1 MKKKHKL
8 VVSFSVM
15 IISLLAMANFP
26 YVLAQEQTNTA
37 KTDQEVAAVS
47 EETLNKEQES
57 TVVQGAD
64 GLLYVVAD
72 KSDKEQLLSSDTPQI
87 AEKTE
92 GDFTAVEVGVDEKRQ
107 EKADQ
112 ADQEIKDFDEI
123 DLNDVESLQSAVN
136 SDDLR
141 FIEEDQVAEELA
153 KTKNTEESEQV
164 LMQTRF
170 FYAEEILNQ
179 TNNLND
185 VPSMLKES
193 KVALLASVSKTVS
206 ETTINPPAGY
216 PWLMYIVRSNGYSYT
231 EDRGIRRTIDGKDA
245 FCLQAGVTAAKTY
258 TDAGSSYLST
268 SQKETITSI
277 ISAYRELGGWANK
290 QGNSMYSAATI
301 RKYEK
306 QLVELE
312 ELKRRSERADK
323 HMNEQAQK
331 MIESGRLTQW
341 KKNPMIYFVKGY
353 RKLAVELTESG
364 TFESSQRYAAKTEA
378 EQSVISDILNE
389 LTGDT
394 TEVLNATKDQEA
406 ALNHFYRVE
415 FNEGSESIRNFEGE
429 IVSQPLIEEIK
440 RLDRPMESGYYK
452 FYFQE
457 IKDGEIVDA
466 FRLDVGDGVNSNQDY
481 YKKLES
487 LAAKDKTNAVTNE
500 RPKEAVISGKNDAVK
515 KRKSA
520 EELKKETDQLVKDAM
535 ENIKNHFDDPED
547 VLELGA
553 FMSKFYNYSLKN
565 TALIQSQLP
574 HAHAVAGAKK
584 FKEAGFFI
592 RKGEKAIRV
601 LAPTTYKCFI
611 NEQGRSQS
619 LSKATKQQ
627 KEKILKGEL
636 KTEERRAFKNV
647 PVFDISQTTATAD
660 DLPKIFPNR
669 PYNFDLTKATNT
681 KLLYQSLET
690 YALSEGLTI
699 IDDLTTVTPVLGTAK
714 GAYGQGIDGS
724 EMLFMNP
731 RFTQAEQVPTMIHE
745 LAHAKLHSK
754 TSNSNYSSSV
764 KEFQAELAAY
774 IVAHHYGIDT
784 KEESIPYIAAWT
796 KNGQTVEDKLAQM
809 EEVKVFS
816 RQMIEQIDTQLM
828 IHQELEQKEQE
839 QAPTVE
845 KQKLTESQN
854 TYKTFS
860 EQIAFAKTVS
870 ILDIALKNGIDLIQD
885 SKKQYRLADNH
896 SLVITA
902 DKNLF
907 IENNG
912 NFGGGP
918 IDFVQKVVG
927 IEDFKSAVHHITDSE
942 YEISDVAPSEQ
953 REFIYNKDNERDF
966 VRAKKYLIDDRCI
979 DEEIVSVLHNK
990 GLLQQDKRNN
1000 VLLLWNDH
1008 GKIAGC
1014 SEKGTIPDSTWKKIQ
1029 TGSDSKI
1036 GFNVRNG
1043 EPKKLKFFEAG
1054 VDLMSYMSLNK
1065 SNLKDT
1071 WFVSMEGLKPET
1083 VYHYLEEAQQ
1093 VSPSGIEEIA
1103 LCVDNDEAGK
1113 AFFDKFQQFT
1123 FNQKEKAPLEF
1134 QAEFP
1139 QAPVGQET
1147 QKWDWNNELVYQV
1160 NEGENQRKKSLESE
1174 PALSL

>member
-1 MKKKHKL
+1 MEQQDNDRQETDNSRLAIAKRKL
-8 VVSFSVM
+8 ERLKREYSAQISRVFDHQAQTNGQPMNDKANGRSFFNRQEQLEGRART
-15 IISLLAMANFP
+15 LLREIE
-26 YVLAQEQTNTA
+26 AQE
-37 KTDQEVAAVS
+37 ERIS
-47 EETLNKEQES
+47 TLEYQK
-57 TVVQGAD
+57 
-64 GLLYVVAD
+64 
-72 KSDKEQLLSSDTPQI
+72 
-87 AEKTE
+87 
-92 GDFTAVEVGVDEKRQ
+92 KR
-107 EKADQ
+107 K
-112 ADQEIKDFDEI
+112 
-123 DLNDVESLQSAVN
+123 
-136 SDDLR
+136 
-141 FIEEDQVAEELA
+141 
-153 KTKNTEESEQV
+153 
-164 LMQTRF
+164 
-170 FYAEEILNQ
+170 
-179 TNNLND
+179 
-185 VPSMLKES
+185 
-193 KVALLASVSKTVS
+193 
-206 ETTINPPAGY
+206 
-216 PWLMYIVRSNGYSYT
+216 
-231 EDRGIRRTIDGKDA
+231 
-245 FCLQAGVTAAKTY
+245 
-258 TDAGSSYLST
+258 
-268 SQKETITSI
+268 
-277 ISAYRELGGWANK
+277 ELGLNNQGGLIMSVDNIPMIKAEIEQAK

-394 TEVLNATKDQEA
+394 TEVPNATKDQEA
-406 ALNHFYRVE
+406 ALKHFYRVE

-452 FYFQE
+452 FYIQE

-487 LAAKDKTNAVTNE
+487 LAAQDKTNAVTNE

-520 EELKKETDQLVKDAM
+520 DELKKETDQLVKDAM

-565 TALIQSQLP
+565 TALIQNQLP

-636 KTEERRAFKNV
+636 KTEERRSFKNV

-839 QAPTVE
+839 KAPTVE
-845 KQKLTESQN
+845 KQKLTESQK

-953 REFIYNKDNERDF
+953 REFTYNKENERDF

-1065 SNLKDT
+1065 SDLKDT

>member
-1 MKKKHKL
+1 MEQQDNDRQETDNSRLAIAKRKL
-8 VVSFSVM
+8 ERLKREYSAQISRVFDHQAQTNGQPMNDKANGRSFFNRQEQLEGRART
-15 IISLLAMANFP
+15 LLREIE
-26 YVLAQEQTNTA
+26 AQE
-37 KTDQEVAAVS
+37 ERIS
-47 EETLNKEQES
+47 TLEYQK
-57 TVVQGAD
+57 
-64 GLLYVVAD
+64 
-72 KSDKEQLLSSDTPQI
+72 
-87 AEKTE
+87 
-92 GDFTAVEVGVDEKRQ
+92 KR
-107 EKADQ
+107 K
-112 ADQEIKDFDEI
+112 
-123 DLNDVESLQSAVN
+123 
-136 SDDLR
+136 
-141 FIEEDQVAEELA
+141 
-153 KTKNTEESEQV
+153 
-164 LMQTRF
+164 
-170 FYAEEILNQ
+170 
-179 TNNLND
+179 
-185 VPSMLKES
+185 
-193 KVALLASVSKTVS
+193 
-206 ETTINPPAGY
+206 
-216 PWLMYIVRSNGYSYT
+216 
-231 EDRGIRRTIDGKDA
+231 
-245 FCLQAGVTAAKTY
+245 
-258 TDAGSSYLST
+258 
-268 SQKETITSI
+268 
-277 ISAYRELGGWANK
+277 ELGLNNQGGLIMSVDNIPMIKAEIEQAK
-290 QGNSMYSAATI
+290 QGNSMYSAPTI

-394 TEVLNATKDQEA
+394 TEVPNATKDQEA

-487 LAAKDKTNAVTNE
+487 LAAQDKTNAVTNE

-520 EELKKETDQLVKDAM
+520 DELKKETDQLVKDAM

-565 TALIQSQLP
+565 TALIQNQLP

-754 TSNSNYSSSV
+754 TSNSTYSSSV

-839 QAPTVE
+839 KAPTVE
-845 KQKLTESQN
+845 KQKLTESQK

-953 REFIYNKDNERDF
+953 REFTYNKENERDF

-1065 SNLKDT
+1065 SDLKDT

-1174 PALSL
+1174 PALIL

>member
-1 MKKKHKL
+1 MEQQDNDRQETDNSRLVRAKRKL
-8 VVSFSVM
+8 ERLKRDYSAQISRVFDHQAQTNGQPMNDKANGRSFFNRQEQLEGRART
-15 IISLLAMANFP
+15 LLREIE
-26 YVLAQEQTNTA
+26 AQE
-37 KTDQEVAAVS
+37 ER
-47 EETLNKEQES
+47 
-57 TVVQGAD
+57 
-64 GLLYVVAD
+64 
-72 KSDKEQLLSSDTPQI
+72 I
-87 AEKTE
+87 
-92 GDFTAVEVGVDEKRQ
+92 
-107 EKADQ
+107 
-112 ADQEIKDFDEI
+112 
-123 DLNDVESLQSAVN
+123 
-136 SDDLR
+136 
-141 FIEEDQVAEELA
+141 
-153 KTKNTEESEQV
+153 
-164 LMQTRF
+164 
-170 FYAEEILNQ
+170 
-179 TNNLND
+179 
-185 VPSMLKES
+185 SMLEH
-193 KVALLASVSKTVS
+193 
-206 ETTINPPAGY
+206 
-216 PWLMYIVRSNGYSYT
+216 
-231 EDRGIRRTIDGKDA
+231 
-245 FCLQAGVTAAKTY
+245 
-258 TDAGSSYLST
+258 
-268 SQKETITSI
+268 QKK
-277 ISAYRELGGWANK
+277 RKELGLNNQGGLIMSVDNIPMIKAEIEQAK

-312 ELKRRSERADK
+312 ELKGRSERADK

-364 TFESSQRYAAKTEA
+364 TFEPSQRYAAKTEA
-378 EQSVISDILNE
+378 EQSVISDILSE
-389 LTGDT
+389 LKFDT
-394 TEVLNATKDQEA
+394 EEIPNATKEQEA

-415 FNEGSESIRNFEGE
+415 FNEGSENIRNFEGE

-487 LAAKDKTNAVTNE
+487 LAVQDKANAVTNE
-500 RPKEAVISGKNDAVK
+500 RPKEAVNSGKNDAVK

-520 EELKKETDQLVKDAM
+520 DELKKETDQLVKDAM

-565 TALIQSQLP
+565 TALIQEQLP

-660 DLPKIFPNR
+660 ELPKIFPNR
-669 PYNFDLTKATNT
+669 PYNFDVTKATNT
-681 KLLYQSLET
+681 KMLYQSLEN
-690 YALSEGLTI
+690 YAVSEGLTI
-699 IDDLTTVTPVLGTAK
+699 IDDLDTVTPVLGTAK

-724 EMLFMNP
+724 KMLFMNP

-754 TSNSNYSSSV
+754 ESKTNYSSSI
-764 KEFQAELAAY
+764 KEFQAELSAY

-796 KNGQTVEDKLAQM
+796 NNGHAVEDKLAQM

-816 RQMIEQIDTQLM
+816 RQMIEQIDTQLV
-828 IHQELEQKEQE
+828 IQQELEQKEQE

-845 KQKLTESQN
+845 KQKLTESQK

-870 ILDIALKNGIDLIQD
+870 ILDIAHKNGIDLKKD
-885 SKKQYRLADNH
+885 SAKQYRIADNH
-896 SLVITA
+896 SVVITA
-902 DKNLF
+902 PKNLF

-912 NFGGGP
+912 HFGGGP
-918 IDFVQKVVG
+918 IDFVQKIVG
-927 IEDFKSAVHHITDSE
+927 IKDFKEAVRHITDND
-942 YEISDVAPSEQ
+942 YDAT
-953 REFIYNKDNERDF
+953 EFVPEEKIDYKYDKENERPF
-966 VRAKKYLIDDRCI
+966 VRAKKYLIEERCI
-979 DEEIVSVLHNK
+979 DEELVNVLHNK
-990 GLLQQDKRNN
+990 GFLRQDKRNN
-1000 VLLLWNDH
+1000 LVLIWNNQ
-1008 GKIAGC
+1008 GEICGN
-1014 SEKGTIPDSTWKKIQ
+1014 SEKGTIKDSTWRKIEP
-1029 TGSDSKI
+1029 GSDNFV

-1043 EPKKLKFFEAG
+1043 EPKRLKFFESS
-1054 VDLMSYMSLNK
+1054 VDLMSYMTLNK
-1065 SNLKDT
+1065 SDLQDT

-1083 VYHYLEEAQQ
+1083 VYYYLEESQRVA
-1093 VSPSGIEEIA
+1093 PSGVEEISF
-1103 LCVDNDEAGK
+1103 CVDNDNSGK
-1113 AFFDKFQQFT
+1113 EFLERFKKFT
-1123 FNQKEKAPLEF
+1123 YNQKEKQPIEF

>member
-1 MKKKHKL
+1 MEQQDNDRQEIDNSRLARAKRKL
-8 VVSFSVM
+8 ERLKREYSAQISRVFDHQAQTNGQPMNDKANGRSFFNRQEQLEGRART
-15 IISLLAMANFP
+15 LLREIE
-26 YVLAQEQTNTA
+26 AQE
-37 KTDQEVAAVS
+37 ERIS
-47 EETLNKEQES
+47 TLE
-57 TVVQGAD
+57 
-64 GLLYVVAD
+64 Y
-72 KSDKEQLLSSDTPQI
+72 
-87 AEKTE
+87 
-92 GDFTAVEVGVDEKRQ
+92 
-107 EKADQ
+107 
-112 ADQEIKDFDEI
+112 
-123 DLNDVESLQSAVN
+123 
-136 SDDLR
+136 
-141 FIEEDQVAEELA
+141 
-153 KTKNTEESEQV
+153 
-164 LMQTRF
+164 
-170 FYAEEILNQ
+170 
-179 TNNLND
+179 
-185 VPSMLKES
+185 
-193 KVALLASVSKTVS
+193 
-206 ETTINPPAGY
+206 
-216 PWLMYIVRSNGYSYT
+216 
-231 EDRGIRRTIDGKDA
+231 
-245 FCLQAGVTAAKTY
+245 
-258 TDAGSSYLST
+258 
-268 SQKETITSI
+268 QKE
-277 ISAYRELGGWANK
+277 RKELGLNNQGGLIMSVDNILMIKAEIEQAK

-378 EQSVISDILNE
+378 EQSVITDILNE

-394 TEVLNATKDQEA
+394 KKVLNATKDQEA

-487 LAAKDKTNAVTNE
+487 LAAKDKKDVLTNDRSKAAYYLRIENHAEGAFFRIYTDEENIFKSTVASYEFDLHAKLTEENIWFSQDH
-500 RPKEAVISGKNDAVK
+500 KEAEEKLNDDFLVNNRLNPKYLSSFISTWNDYKKQNNIYMGVPIDHGLIEFDPSDYYKGTSVPLTQGKLTVVDLDTQKKVEPSEEEQSVK

-565 TALIQSQLP
+565 TALIQNQLP

-828 IHQELEQKEQE
+828 IHQELEQQEQE
-839 QAPTVE
+839 KAPTVE
-845 KQKLTESQN
+845 KQKLTESQK

-870 ILDIALKNGIDLIQD
+870 ILDIAHKNGIDLKKD
-885 SKKQYRLADNH
+885 SAKQYRIADNH
-896 SLVITA
+896 SVVITVP
-902 DKNLF
+902 KNLF

-912 NFGGGP
+912 HFGGGP
-918 IDFVQKVVG
+918 IDFVQKIVG
-927 IEDFKSAVHHITDSE
+927 INDFKEAVRHITDND
-942 YEISDVAPSEQ
+942 YDAT
-953 REFIYNKDNERDF
+953 EFEPEEKIDYKYDKENERPF
-966 VRAKKYLIDDRCI
+966 VRAKKYLIDERCI
-979 DEEIVSVLHNK
+979 DEELVNVLHNK
-990 GLLQQDKRNN
+990 GFLRQDKRNN
-1000 VLLLWNDH
+1000 LVLIWNNQ
-1008 GKIAGC
+1008 GEICGN
-1014 SEKGTIPDSTWKKIQ
+1014 SEKGTIKDSTWRKIEP
-1029 TGSDSKI
+1029 GSDNFV

-1043 EPKKLKFFEAG
+1043 EPKRLKFFESG
-1054 VDLMSYMSLNK
+1054 VDLMSYMTLNK
-1065 SNLKDT
+1065 SDLQDT

-1083 VYHYLEEAQQ
+1083 VYYYLEESQR
-1093 VSPSGIEEIA
+1093 VTPSGVEEISF
-1103 LCVDNDEAGK
+1103 CVDNDNSGK
-1113 AFFDKFQQFT
+1113 EFLERFKKFT
-1123 FNQKEKAPLEF
+1123 YNQKEKQPIEF

>member
-1 MKKKHKL
+1 M
-8 VVSFSVM
+8 
-15 IISLLAMANFP
+15 
-26 YVLAQEQTNTA
+26 
-37 KTDQEVAAVS
+37 
-47 EETLNKEQES
+47 
-57 TVVQGAD
+57 
-64 GLLYVVAD
+64 
-72 KSDKEQLLSSDTPQI
+72 
-87 AEKTE
+87 
-92 GDFTAVEVGVDEKRQ
+92 
-107 EKADQ
+107 
-112 ADQEIKDFDEI
+112 
-123 DLNDVESLQSAVN
+123 
-136 SDDLR
+136 
-141 FIEEDQVAEELA
+141 
-153 KTKNTEESEQV
+153 
-164 LMQTRF
+164 
-170 FYAEEILNQ
+170 
-179 TNNLND
+179 
-185 VPSMLKES
+185 
-193 KVALLASVSKTVS
+193 
-206 ETTINPPAGY
+206 
-216 PWLMYIVRSNGYSYT
+216 
-231 EDRGIRRTIDGKDA
+231 
-245 FCLQAGVTAAKTY
+245 
-258 TDAGSSYLST
+258 
-268 SQKETITSI
+268 
-277 ISAYRELGGWANK
+277 
-290 QGNSMYSAATI
+290 
-301 RKYEK
+301 
-306 QLVELE
+306 
-312 ELKRRSERADK
+312 
-323 HMNEQAQK
+323 
-331 MIESGRLTQW
+331 
-341 KKNPMIYFVKGY
+341 
-353 RKLAVELTESG
+353 
-364 TFESSQRYAAKTEA
+364 
-378 EQSVISDILNE
+378 
-389 LTGDT
+389 
-394 TEVLNATKDQEA
+394 
-406 ALNHFYRVE
+406 
-415 FNEGSESIRNFEGE
+415 
-429 IVSQPLIEEIK
+429 
-440 RLDRPMESGYYK
+440 
-452 FYFQE
+452 
-457 IKDGEIVDA
+457 
-466 FRLDVGDGVNSNQDY
+466 
-481 YKKLES
+481 
-487 LAAKDKTNAVTNE
+487 
-500 RPKEAVISGKNDAVK
+500 
-515 KRKSA
+515 
-520 EELKKETDQLVKDAM
+520 
-535 ENIKNHFDDPED
+535 
-547 VLELGA
+547 
-553 FMSKFYNYSLKN
+553 
-565 TALIQSQLP
+565 
-574 HAHAVAGAKK
+574 
-584 FKEAGFFI
+584 
-592 RKGEKAIRV
+592 
-601 LAPTTYKCFI
+601 
-611 NEQGRSQS
+611 
-619 LSKATKQQ
+619 
-627 KEKILKGEL
+627 
-636 KTEERRAFKNV
+636 

-669 PYNFDLTKATNT
+669 PYNFDLTTATNT

-754 TSNSNYSSSV
+754 ASNSTYSSSV

-828 IHQELEQKEQE
+828 IHQELEQQEQE
-839 QAPTVE
+839 KAPTVE
-845 KQKLTESQN
+845 KQKLTESQK
-854 TYKTFS
+854 TYRTFS

-912 NFGGGP
+912 NFGGGS

-953 REFIYNKDNERDF
+953 REFIYDKDNERDF

-1065 SNLKDT
+1065 SDLKDT

>member
-1 MKKKHKL
+1 MEQQDNDRQETDNSRLAIAKRKL
-8 VVSFSVM
+8 ERLKREYSAQISRVFDHQAQTNGQPMNDKANGRSFFNRQEQLEGRART
-15 IISLLAMANFP
+15 LLREIE
-26 YVLAQEQTNTA
+26 AQE
-37 KTDQEVAAVS
+37 ERIS
-47 EETLNKEQES
+47 TLEYQK
-57 TVVQGAD
+57 
-64 GLLYVVAD
+64 
-72 KSDKEQLLSSDTPQI
+72 
-87 AEKTE
+87 
-92 GDFTAVEVGVDEKRQ
+92 KR
-107 EKADQ
+107 K
-112 ADQEIKDFDEI
+112 
-123 DLNDVESLQSAVN
+123 
-136 SDDLR
+136 
-141 FIEEDQVAEELA
+141 
-153 KTKNTEESEQV
+153 
-164 LMQTRF
+164 
-170 FYAEEILNQ
+170 
-179 TNNLND
+179 
-185 VPSMLKES
+185 
-193 KVALLASVSKTVS
+193 
-206 ETTINPPAGY
+206 
-216 PWLMYIVRSNGYSYT
+216 
-231 EDRGIRRTIDGKDA
+231 
-245 FCLQAGVTAAKTY
+245 
-258 TDAGSSYLST
+258 
-268 SQKETITSI
+268 
-277 ISAYRELGGWANK
+277 ELGLNNQGGLIMSVDNIPMIKAEIEQAK

-364 TFESSQRYAAKTEA
+364 TFKSSQRYAAKTEA

-394 TEVLNATKDQEA
+394 TEVPNATKDQEA

-487 LAAKDKTNAVTNE
+487 LAAQDKTNAVTNE

-520 EELKKETDQLVKDAM
+520 DELKKETDQLVKDAM

-565 TALIQSQLP
+565 TALIQNQLP

-714 GAYGQGIDGS
+714 GAYGQSIDGS

-754 TSNSNYSSSV
+754 TSNSTYSSSV

-839 QAPTVE
+839 KAPTVE
-845 KQKLTESQN
+845 KQKLTESQK

-953 REFIYNKDNERDF
+953 REFTYNKENERDF

-1065 SNLKDT
+1065 SDLKDT

-1123 FNQKEKAPLEF
+1123 FNQKEKEPLEF

-1139 QAPVGQET
+1139 KAPVRQET

>member
-1 MKKKHKL
+1 MEQQDNDRQEIDNSRLARAKRKL
-8 VVSFSVM
+8 ERLKREYSAQISRVFDHQAQTNGQPMNDKANGRSFFNRQEQLEGRART
-15 IISLLAMANFP
+15 LLREIE
-26 YVLAQEQTNTA
+26 AQE
-37 KTDQEVAAVS
+37 ER
-47 EETLNKEQES
+47 
-57 TVVQGAD
+57 
-64 GLLYVVAD
+64 
-72 KSDKEQLLSSDTPQI
+72 I
-87 AEKTE
+87 
-92 GDFTAVEVGVDEKRQ
+92 
-107 EKADQ
+107 
-112 ADQEIKDFDEI
+112 
-123 DLNDVESLQSAVN
+123 
-136 SDDLR
+136 
-141 FIEEDQVAEELA
+141 
-153 KTKNTEESEQV
+153 
-164 LMQTRF
+164 
-170 FYAEEILNQ
+170 
-179 TNNLND
+179 
-185 VPSMLKES
+185 SMLEH
-193 KVALLASVSKTVS
+193 
-206 ETTINPPAGY
+206 
-216 PWLMYIVRSNGYSYT
+216 
-231 EDRGIRRTIDGKDA
+231 
-245 FCLQAGVTAAKTY
+245 
-258 TDAGSSYLST
+258 
-268 SQKETITSI
+268 QKE
-277 ISAYRELGGWANK
+277 RKELGLNNQGGLIMSVDNIPVIKAEIEQAK

-378 EQSVISDILNE
+378 EQSVVSDILNE

-394 TEVLNATKDQEA
+394 TEVPNATKDQEA

-487 LAAKDKTNAVTNE
+487 LAAKEKTNAVTNE

-565 TALIQSQLP
+565 TALIQNQLP

-669 PYNFDLTKATNT
+669 PYNFDLTTATNT

-966 VRAKKYLIDDRCI
+966 VRAKKHLIDDRCI
-979 DEEIVSVLHNK
+979 DEEIVSALHNK

-1160 NEGENQRKKSLESE
+1160 NEGENQRKKSLESG

>member
-1 MKKKHKL
+1 MEQQDNDRQETDNSRLAIAKRKL
-8 VVSFSVM
+8 ERLKREYSAQISRVFDHQAQTNGQPMNDKTNGRSFFNRQEQLEGRART
-15 IISLLAMANFP
+15 LLREIE
-26 YVLAQEQTNTA
+26 AQE
-37 KTDQEVAAVS
+37 ERIS
-47 EETLNKEQES
+47 TLEYQK
-57 TVVQGAD
+57 
-64 GLLYVVAD
+64 
-72 KSDKEQLLSSDTPQI
+72 
-87 AEKTE
+87 
-92 GDFTAVEVGVDEKRQ
+92 KR
-107 EKADQ
+107 K
-112 ADQEIKDFDEI
+112 
-123 DLNDVESLQSAVN
+123 
-136 SDDLR
+136 
-141 FIEEDQVAEELA
+141 
-153 KTKNTEESEQV
+153 
-164 LMQTRF
+164 
-170 FYAEEILNQ
+170 
-179 TNNLND
+179 
-185 VPSMLKES
+185 
-193 KVALLASVSKTVS
+193 
-206 ETTINPPAGY
+206 
-216 PWLMYIVRSNGYSYT
+216 
-231 EDRGIRRTIDGKDA
+231 
-245 FCLQAGVTAAKTY
+245 
-258 TDAGSSYLST
+258 
-268 SQKETITSI
+268 
-277 ISAYRELGGWANK
+277 ELGLNNQGGLIMSVDNIPMIKAEIEQAK

-378 EQSVISDILNE
+378 EQSVISDILNV

-394 TEVLNATKDQEA
+394 TEVPNATKDQEA

-487 LAAKDKTNAVTNE
+487 LAAQDKTNAVTNE

-520 EELKKETDQLVKDAM
+520 DELKKETDQLVKDAM

-839 QAPTVE
+839 KAPTVE
-845 KQKLTESQN
+845 KQKLTESQK

-953 REFIYNKDNERDF
+953 REFTYNKENERDF

-1065 SNLKDT
+1065 SDLKDT

-1139 QAPVGQET
+1139 QTPIGQET

>member
-1 MKKKHKL
+1 MEQQDNGRQEIDNSRLARAKRKL
-8 VVSFSVM
+8 ERLKREYSAQISRVFDHQAQTNGQLMNDKANGRSFFNRQEQLEGRART
-15 IISLLAMANFP
+15 LLREIE
-26 YVLAQEQTNTA
+26 AQE
-37 KTDQEVAAVS
+37 ER
-47 EETLNKEQES
+47 
-57 TVVQGAD
+57 
-64 GLLYVVAD
+64 
-72 KSDKEQLLSSDTPQI
+72 I
-87 AEKTE
+87 
-92 GDFTAVEVGVDEKRQ
+92 
-107 EKADQ
+107 
-112 ADQEIKDFDEI
+112 
-123 DLNDVESLQSAVN
+123 
-136 SDDLR
+136 
-141 FIEEDQVAEELA
+141 
-153 KTKNTEESEQV
+153 
-164 LMQTRF
+164 
-170 FYAEEILNQ
+170 
-179 TNNLND
+179 
-185 VPSMLKES
+185 SMLEH
-193 KVALLASVSKTVS
+193 
-206 ETTINPPAGY
+206 
-216 PWLMYIVRSNGYSYT
+216 
-231 EDRGIRRTIDGKDA
+231 
-245 FCLQAGVTAAKTY
+245 
-258 TDAGSSYLST
+258 
-268 SQKETITSI
+268 QKE
-277 ISAYRELGGWANK
+277 RKELGLNNQGGLIMSVDNIPVIKAEIEQAK

-378 EQSVISDILNE
+378 EQSVVSDILNE

-394 TEVLNATKDQEA
+394 TEVPNATKGQEA

-487 LAAKDKTNAVTNE
+487 LAAKEKTNAVTNE

-565 TALIQSQLP
+565 TALIQNQLP

-669 PYNFDLTKATNT
+669 PYNFDLTTATNT

-860 EQIAFAKTVS
+860 EHIAFAKTVS

>member
-1 MKKKHKL
+1 MEQQDNDLQETDNSRLARAKRKL
-8 VVSFSVM
+8 ERLKRDYNVQISKVFDHQAQTNGQPMNDKANGRSFFNRQEQLEGRAR
-15 IISLLAMANFP
+15 SLLHEIE
-26 YVLAQEQTNTA
+26 AQE
-37 KTDQEVAAVS
+37 ER
-47 EETLNKEQES
+47 
-57 TVVQGAD
+57 
-64 GLLYVVAD
+64 
-72 KSDKEQLLSSDTPQI
+72 I
-87 AEKTE
+87 
-92 GDFTAVEVGVDEKRQ
+92 
-107 EKADQ
+107 
-112 ADQEIKDFDEI
+112 
-123 DLNDVESLQSAVN
+123 
-136 SDDLR
+136 
-141 FIEEDQVAEELA
+141 
-153 KTKNTEESEQV
+153 
-164 LMQTRF
+164 
-170 FYAEEILNQ
+170 
-179 TNNLND
+179 
-185 VPSMLKES
+185 SMLE
-193 KVALLASVSKTVS
+193 
-206 ETTINPPAGY
+206 Y
-216 PWLMYIVRSNGYSYT
+216 
-231 EDRGIRRTIDGKDA
+231 
-245 FCLQAGVTAAKTY
+245 
-258 TDAGSSYLST
+258 
-268 SQKETITSI
+268 QKE
-277 ISAYRELGGWANK
+277 RKELGLNK
-290 QGNSMYSAATI
+290 QGGLIMSVDNIPMIKAEIEQAKQGNTMYSVATI
-301 RKYEK
+301 QKYEK

-331 MIESGRLTQW
+331 VIESGRLTQW
-341 KKNPMIYFVKGY
+341 KKNPMIYFLKGY
-353 RKLAVELTESG
+353 RKLAIAYSETG
-364 TFESSQRYAAKTEA
+364 TFEPSQRYSAKTEA
-378 EQSVISDILNE
+378 EQTAISDILNE
-389 LTGDT
+389 LTGNT
-394 TEVLNATKDQEA
+394 AEVPNVTKDQEA

-457 IKDGEIVDA
+457 IKNGEIVDA

-481 YKKLES
+481 YKKLGE
-487 LAAKDKTNAVTNE
+487 LATQAKTNAAIND
-500 RPKEAVISGKNDAVK
+500 RPKEAVISEKKEVVK

-520 EELKKETDQLVKDAM
+520 DELKKETDQLVKDAM
-535 ENIKNHFDDPED
+535 EKIQKHFDKTED
-547 VLELGA
+547 VLELA
-553 FMSKFYNYSLKN
+553 SFMSRFYNYSLKN

-574 HAHAVAGAKK
+574 NAQAVAGAKK

-601 LAPTTYKCFI
+601 LAPTTYKCFV

-636 KTEERRAFKNV
+636 KTEDRRSFRSV

-681 KLLYQSLET
+681 KLLYQSLEN
-690 YALSEGLTI
+690 YAVSEGLTI
-699 IDDLTTVTPVLGTAK
+699 IDDLDTVTPVLGTAK

-724 EMLFMNP
+724 KMLFMNP

-754 TSNSNYSSSV
+754 ESKSNYSSSI
-764 KEFQAELAAY
+764 KEFQAELSAY

-796 KNGQTVEDKLAQM
+796 NNGHAVEDKLAQM

-816 RQMIEQIDTQLM
+816 RQMIEQIDTQLS
-828 IHQELEQKEQE
+828 IQQELEQQEQE
-839 QAPTVE
+839 KAPTVE
-845 KQKLTESQN
+845 KQKLTESQK

-942 YEISDVAPSEQ
+942 YEISDVVPSEQ
-953 REFIYNKDNERDF
+953 REFSYNKENERDF

-1065 SNLKDT
+1065 SDLKDT

-1093 VSPSGIEEIA
+1093 VSPSGIEEIS

-1113 AFFDKFQQFT
+1113 AFFDKFQKYT
-1123 FNQKEKAPLEF
+1123 FNQKEKAPIEF

-1160 NEGENQRKKSLESE
+1160 NEGENPRKKSLESE
-1174 PALSL
+1174 TALSL

>member
-1 MKKKHKL
+1 MEQQDNDRQKIDNSRLARAKRKL
-8 VVSFSVM
+8 ERLKREYSAQISRVYDHQAQTNGQPMNDKANGRSFFNRQEQLEGRART
-15 IISLLAMANFP
+15 LLHEIE
-26 YVLAQEQTNTA
+26 AQEERISTLEYQ
-37 KTDQEVAAVS
+37 KKRKELG
-47 EETLNKEQES
+47 LNKQGGLIMSVDNIPMIKAEIEQ
-57 TVVQGAD
+57 A
-64 GLLYVVAD
+64 
-72 KSDKEQLLSSDTPQI
+72 
-87 AEKTE
+87 
-92 GDFTAVEVGVDEKRQ
+92 
-107 EKADQ
+107 
-112 ADQEIKDFDEI
+112 
-123 DLNDVESLQSAVN
+123 
-136 SDDLR
+136 
-141 FIEEDQVAEELA
+141 
-153 KTKNTEESEQV
+153 
-164 LMQTRF
+164 
-170 FYAEEILNQ
+170 
-179 TNNLND
+179 
-185 VPSMLKES
+185 
-193 KVALLASVSKTVS
+193 
-206 ETTINPPAGY
+206 
-216 PWLMYIVRSNGYSYT
+216 
-231 EDRGIRRTIDGKDA
+231 
-245 FCLQAGVTAAKTY
+245 
-258 TDAGSSYLST
+258 
-268 SQKETITSI
+268 
-277 ISAYRELGGWANK
+277 K

-364 TFESSQRYAAKTEA
+364 TFESSQLYAAKTEA

-394 TEVLNATKDQEA
+394 TEVPNATKDQEA

-487 LAAKDKTNAVTNE
+487 LAAQDKTNAVTNE

-520 EELKKETDQLVKDAM
+520 DELKKETDQLVKDAM
-535 ENIKNHFDDPED
+535 ENIKNHFDDPGD
-547 VLELGA
+547 VLELGS

-565 TALIQSQLP
+565 TALIQNQLP

-619 LSKATKQQ
+619 LSKATTQQ

-669 PYNFDLTKATNT
+669 PYNFYLTKATNT

-896 SLVITA
+896 SLVITS

-953 REFIYNKDNERDF
+953 REFTYNKENERDF

-979 DEEIVSVLHNK
+979 DEEIVNVLHNK

>member
-1 MKKKHKL
+1 MEQQDNDRQEIDNSRLARAKRKL
-8 VVSFSVM
+8 ERLKREYSAQISRVYDHQAQTNGQPMNDKANGRSFFNRQEQLEGRART
-15 IISLLAMANFP
+15 LLREIE
-26 YVLAQEQTNTA
+26 AQE
-37 KTDQEVAAVS
+37 ERIS
-47 EETLNKEQES
+47 TLEYQK
-57 TVVQGAD
+57 
-64 GLLYVVAD
+64 
-72 KSDKEQLLSSDTPQI
+72 
-87 AEKTE
+87 
-92 GDFTAVEVGVDEKRQ
+92 KR
-107 EKADQ
+107 K
-112 ADQEIKDFDEI
+112 
-123 DLNDVESLQSAVN
+123 
-136 SDDLR
+136 
-141 FIEEDQVAEELA
+141 
-153 KTKNTEESEQV
+153 
-164 LMQTRF
+164 
-170 FYAEEILNQ
+170 
-179 TNNLND
+179 
-185 VPSMLKES
+185 
-193 KVALLASVSKTVS
+193 
-206 ETTINPPAGY
+206 
-216 PWLMYIVRSNGYSYT
+216 
-231 EDRGIRRTIDGKDA
+231 
-245 FCLQAGVTAAKTY
+245 
-258 TDAGSSYLST
+258 
-268 SQKETITSI
+268 
-277 ISAYRELGGWANK
+277 ELGLNNQGGLIMSVDNIPMIKAEIEQAK

-394 TEVLNATKDQEA
+394 TEVPNATKDQEA

-487 LAAKDKTNAVTNE
+487 LAAQDKTNAVTNE

-520 EELKKETDQLVKDAM
+520 DELKKETDKLVKDAM

-565 TALIQSQLP
+565 TALIQNQLP

-636 KTEERRAFKNV
+636 KTEERRTFKNV

-681 KLLYQSLET
+681 KLLHQSLET

-845 KQKLTESQN
+845 KQKLTESQK

-870 ILDIALKNGIDLIQD
+870 ILDIAHKNGIDLKKD
-885 SKKQYRLADNH
+885 SAKQYRIADNH
-896 SLVITA
+896 SVVITA
-902 DKNLF
+902 PKNLF

-912 NFGGGP
+912 HFGGGP
-918 IDFVQKVVG
+918 IDFVQKIVG
-927 IEDFKSAVHHITDSE
+927 IKDFKEAVRHITDND
-942 YEISDVAPSEQ
+942 YDAT
-953 REFIYNKDNERDF
+953 EFVPEEKIDYKYDKENERPF
-966 VRAKKYLIDDRCI
+966 VRAKKYLIEERCI
-979 DEEIVSVLHNK
+979 DEELVNVLHNK
-990 GLLQQDKRNN
+990 GFLRQDKRNN
-1000 VLLLWNDH
+1000 LVLIWNNQ
-1008 GKIAGC
+1008 GEICGN
-1014 SEKGTIPDSTWKKIQ
+1014 SEKGTIKDSTWRKIEP
-1029 TGSDSKI
+1029 GSDNFV

-1043 EPKKLKFFEAG
+1043 EPKRLKFFESS
-1054 VDLMSYMSLNK
+1054 VDLMSYMTLNK
-1065 SNLKDT
+1065 SDLQDT

-1083 VYHYLEEAQQ
+1083 VYYYLEESQRVA
-1093 VSPSGIEEIA
+1093 PSGVEEISF
-1103 LCVDNDEAGK
+1103 CVDNDNSGK
-1113 AFFDKFQQFT
+1113 EFLERFKKFT
-1123 FNQKEKAPLEF
+1123 YNQKEKQPIEF

>member
-1 MKKKHKL
+1 MEQQDNNRQETDNSRLARAKRKL
-8 VVSFSVM
+8 GRLKREYSAQISRVFDHQAQTNGQPMNDKENGRSFFNRQEQLEGRARTFLRE
-15 IISLLAMANFP
+15 IE
-26 YVLAQEQTNTA
+26 AQE
-37 KTDQEVAAVS
+37 ER
-47 EETLNKEQES
+47 
-57 TVVQGAD
+57 
-64 GLLYVVAD
+64 
-72 KSDKEQLLSSDTPQI
+72 I
-87 AEKTE
+87 
-92 GDFTAVEVGVDEKRQ
+92 
-107 EKADQ
+107 
-112 ADQEIKDFDEI
+112 
-123 DLNDVESLQSAVN
+123 
-136 SDDLR
+136 
-141 FIEEDQVAEELA
+141 
-153 KTKNTEESEQV
+153 
-164 LMQTRF
+164 
-170 FYAEEILNQ
+170 
-179 TNNLND
+179 
-185 VPSMLKES
+185 SMLEH
-193 KVALLASVSKTVS
+193 
-206 ETTINPPAGY
+206 
-216 PWLMYIVRSNGYSYT
+216 
-231 EDRGIRRTIDGKDA
+231 
-245 FCLQAGVTAAKTY
+245 
-258 TDAGSSYLST
+258 
-268 SQKETITSI
+268 QKE
-277 ISAYRELGGWANK
+277 RKELGLNNQGGLIMSVDNIPMIKAEIEQAK

-364 TFESSQRYAAKTEA
+364 TFEPSQRYAAKTEA
-378 EQSVISDILNE
+378 EQSVISDILSE
-389 LTGDT
+389 LKFN
-394 TEVLNATKDQEA
+394 TEEIPNATKDQDA

-466 FRLDVGDGVNSNQDY
+466 FRLDVGDGVNSTQDY

-487 LAAKDKTNAVTNE
+487 LAAQDKTNAVTNE
-500 RPKEAVISGKNDAVK
+500 RPKEAVKSGKNDAVK

-520 EELKKETDQLVKDAM
+520 DELKKETDQLVKDAM

-565 TALIQSQLP
+565 TALIQNQLP

-619 LSKATKQQ
+619 LSKATKLQ

-690 YALSEGLTI
+690 YAISEGLTI

-754 TSNSNYSSSV
+754 ASNSTYSSSV

-816 RQMIEQIDTQLM
+816 RQMIEQIDTQLV
-828 IHQELEQKEQE
+828 IQQELEQKEQE

-845 KQKLTESQN
+845 KQKLTESQK

-860 EQIAFAKTVS
+860 EEIAFAKTVS
-870 ILDIALKNGIDLIQD
+870 ILDIAHKNGIDLKKD
-885 SKKQYRLADNH
+885 SAKQYRIADNH
-896 SLVITA
+896 SVVITA
-902 DKNLF
+902 PKNLF

-912 NFGGGP
+912 HFGGGP
-918 IDFVQKVVG
+918 IDFVQKIVG
-927 IEDFKSAVHHITDSE
+927 IKDFKEAVRHITDND
-942 YEISDVAPSEQ
+942 YDAT
-953 REFIYNKDNERDF
+953 EFVPEEKIDYKYDKENERPF
-966 VRAKKYLIDDRCI
+966 VRAKKYLIEERCI
-979 DEEIVSVLHNK
+979 DEELVNVLHNK
-990 GLLQQDKRNN
+990 GFLRQDKRNN
-1000 VLLLWNDH
+1000 LVLIWNNQ
-1008 GKIAGC
+1008 GEICGN
-1014 SEKGTIPDSTWKKIQ
+1014 SEKGTIKDSTWRKIEP
-1029 TGSDSKI
+1029 GSDNFV

-1043 EPKKLKFFEAG
+1043 EPKRLKFFESG
-1054 VDLMSYMSLNK
+1054 VDLMSYMTLNK
-1065 SNLKDT
+1065 SDLQDT

-1083 VYHYLEEAQQ
+1083 VYYYLEESQRVA
-1093 VSPSGIEEIA
+1093 PSGVEEISF
-1103 LCVDNDEAGK
+1103 CVDNDNSGK
-1113 AFFDKFQQFT
+1113 EFLERFKKFT
-1123 FNQKEKAPLEF
+1123 YNQKEKQPIEF

>member
-1 MKKKHKL
+1 MEQQDNDRQETDNSRLAIAKRKL
-8 VVSFSVM
+8 ERLKRQYSAQISRVFDHQAQTNGQPMNDKANGRSFFNRQEQLEGRART
-15 IISLLAMANFP
+15 LLREIE
-26 YVLAQEQTNTA
+26 AQE
-37 KTDQEVAAVS
+37 ERIS
-47 EETLNKEQES
+47 TLEYQK
-57 TVVQGAD
+57 
-64 GLLYVVAD
+64 
-72 KSDKEQLLSSDTPQI
+72 
-87 AEKTE
+87 
-92 GDFTAVEVGVDEKRQ
+92 KR
-107 EKADQ
+107 K
-112 ADQEIKDFDEI
+112 
-123 DLNDVESLQSAVN
+123 
-136 SDDLR
+136 
-141 FIEEDQVAEELA
+141 
-153 KTKNTEESEQV
+153 
-164 LMQTRF
+164 
-170 FYAEEILNQ
+170 
-179 TNNLND
+179 
-185 VPSMLKES
+185 
-193 KVALLASVSKTVS
+193 
-206 ETTINPPAGY
+206 
-216 PWLMYIVRSNGYSYT
+216 
-231 EDRGIRRTIDGKDA
+231 
-245 FCLQAGVTAAKTY
+245 
-258 TDAGSSYLST
+258 
-268 SQKETITSI
+268 
-277 ISAYRELGGWANK
+277 ELGLNNQGGLIMSVDNIPMIKAEIEQAK

-394 TEVLNATKDQEA
+394 TEVPNATKDQEA

-487 LAAKDKTNAVTNE
+487 LAAQDKTNAVTNE
-500 RPKEAVISGKNDAVK
+500 RPKETVNSGKNDAVK

-520 EELKKETDQLVKDAM
+520 DELKKETDQLVKDAM

-565 TALIQSQLP
+565 TALIQKQLP
-574 HAHAVAGAKK
+574 HSHAVAGAKK

-647 PVFDISQTTATAD
+647 PVFDISQTTATAA

-828 IHQELEQKEQE
+828 IHQELEQQEQE
-839 QAPTVE
+839 KAPTVE
-845 KQKLTESQN
+845 KQKLTESQK

-870 ILDIALKNGIDLIQD
+870 ILDIAHKNGIDLKKD
-885 SKKQYRLADNH
+885 SAKQYRIADNH
-896 SLVITA
+896 SVVITVP
-902 DKNLF
+902 KNLF

-912 NFGGGP
+912 HFGGGP
-918 IDFVQKVVG
+918 IDFVQKIIG
-927 IEDFKSAVHHITDSE
+927 IKDFKEAVRHITDND
-942 YEISDVAPSEQ
+942 YDAT
-953 REFIYNKDNERDF
+953 EFGPEEKVDYKYDKENERPF
-966 VRAKKYLIDDRCI
+966 VRAKKYLIEERCI
-979 DEEIVSVLHNK
+979 DEELVNVLHNK
-990 GLLQQDKRNN
+990 GFLRQDKRNN
-1000 VLLLWNDH
+1000 LVLIWNNQ
-1008 GKIAGC
+1008 GEICGN
-1014 SEKGTIPDSTWKKIQ
+1014 SEKGTIKDSTWRKIEP
-1029 TGSDSKI
+1029 GSDNFV

-1043 EPKKLKFFEAG
+1043 EPKRLKFFESG
-1054 VDLMSYMSLNK
+1054 VDLMSYMTLNK
-1065 SNLKDT
+1065 SDLQDT

-1083 VYHYLEEAQQ
+1083 VYYYLEESQRVA
-1093 VSPSGIEEIA
+1093 PSGVEEISF
-1103 LCVDNDEAGK
+1103 CVDNDNSGK
-1113 AFFDKFQQFT
+1113 EFLERFKKFT
-1123 FNQKEKAPLEF
+1123 YNQKEKQPIEF

>member
-1 MKKKHKL
+1 MEQQDNDRQETDNSRLARAKRKL
-8 VVSFSVM
+8 ERLKREYSAQISRVFDHQAQTNGQPMNDKANGRSFFNRQEQLEGRART
-15 IISLLAMANFP
+15 LLREIE
-26 YVLAQEQTNTA
+26 AQE
-37 KTDQEVAAVS
+37 ER
-47 EETLNKEQES
+47 
-57 TVVQGAD
+57 
-64 GLLYVVAD
+64 
-72 KSDKEQLLSSDTPQI
+72 I
-87 AEKTE
+87 
-92 GDFTAVEVGVDEKRQ
+92 
-107 EKADQ
+107 
-112 ADQEIKDFDEI
+112 
-123 DLNDVESLQSAVN
+123 
-136 SDDLR
+136 
-141 FIEEDQVAEELA
+141 
-153 KTKNTEESEQV
+153 
-164 LMQTRF
+164 
-170 FYAEEILNQ
+170 
-179 TNNLND
+179 
-185 VPSMLKES
+185 SMLEH
-193 KVALLASVSKTVS
+193 
-206 ETTINPPAGY
+206 
-216 PWLMYIVRSNGYSYT
+216 
-231 EDRGIRRTIDGKDA
+231 
-245 FCLQAGVTAAKTY
+245 
-258 TDAGSSYLST
+258 
-268 SQKETITSI
+268 QKE
-277 ISAYRELGGWANK
+277 RKELGLNNQGGLIMSVDNIPMIKAEIEQAK

-353 RKLAVELTESG
+353 RKLAVELTEAG
-364 TFESSQRYAAKTEA
+364 TFEPSQRYAAKTEA
-378 EQSVISDILNE
+378 EQSVISDILSE
-389 LTGDT
+389 LKFN
-394 TEVLNATKDQEA
+394 TEEIPNATKDQEA

-487 LAAKDKTNAVTNE
+487 LAAQDKTNAVTNE
-500 RPKEAVISGKNDAVK
+500 RPKEGVNSGKNDAVK

-520 EELKKETDQLVKDAM
+520 DELKKETDQLVKDAM

-565 TALIQSQLP
+565 TALIQNQLP

-619 LSKATKQQ
+619 LSKATKLQ

-754 TSNSNYSSSV
+754 ASNSTYSSSV

-816 RQMIEQIDTQLM
+816 RQMIEQIDTQLV
-828 IHQELEQKEQE
+828 IQQELEQKEQE
-839 QAPTVE
+839 HAPTVE
-845 KQKLTESQN
+845 KQKLTKSQK

-870 ILDIALKNGIDLIQD
+870 ILDIAHKNGIDLKKD
-885 SKKQYRLADNH
+885 SAKQYRIADNH
-896 SLVITA
+896 SVVITA
-902 DKNLF
+902 PKNLF

-912 NFGGGP
+912 HFGGGP
-918 IDFVQKVVG
+918 IDFVQKIVG
-927 IEDFKSAVHHITDSE
+927 IKDFKEAVRHITDND
-942 YEISDVAPSEQ
+942 YDAT
-953 REFIYNKDNERDF
+953 EFVPEEKIDYKYDKENERPF
-966 VRAKKYLIDDRCI
+966 VRAKKYLIEERCI
-979 DEEIVSVLHNK
+979 DEELVNVLHNK
-990 GLLQQDKRNN
+990 GFLRQDKRNN
-1000 VLLLWNDH
+1000 LVLIWNNQ
-1008 GKIAGC
+1008 GEICGN
-1014 SEKGTIPDSTWKKIQ
+1014 SEKGTIKDSTWRKIEP
-1029 TGSDSKI
+1029 GSDNFV

-1043 EPKKLKFFEAG
+1043 EPKRLKFFEAG
-1054 VDLMSYMSLNK
+1054 VDLMSYMTLNK
-1065 SNLKDT
+1065 SDLQDT

-1083 VYHYLEEAQQ
+1083 VYYYLEESQRVA
-1093 VSPSGIEEIA
+1093 PSGVEEISF
-1103 LCVDNDEAGK
+1103 CVDNDNSGK
-1113 AFFDKFQQFT
+1113 EFLERFEKFT
-1123 FNQKEKAPLEF
+1123 YNQKEKQPIEF

-1139 QAPVGQET
+1139 QAPIGQET

-1160 NEGENQRKKSLESE
+1160 NEGENPRKKSLESE
-1174 PALSL
+1174 AALSL

>member
-1 MKKKHKL
+1 MEQQDNDRQETDNSRLAIAKRKL
-8 VVSFSVM
+8 ERLKREYSAQISRVFDHQAQTNGQPMNDKANGRSFFNRQEQLEGRART
-15 IISLLAMANFP
+15 LLREIE
-26 YVLAQEQTNTA
+26 AQE
-37 KTDQEVAAVS
+37 ERIS
-47 EETLNKEQES
+47 TLEYQK
-57 TVVQGAD
+57 
-64 GLLYVVAD
+64 
-72 KSDKEQLLSSDTPQI
+72 
-87 AEKTE
+87 
-92 GDFTAVEVGVDEKRQ
+92 KR
-107 EKADQ
+107 K
-112 ADQEIKDFDEI
+112 
-123 DLNDVESLQSAVN
+123 
-136 SDDLR
+136 
-141 FIEEDQVAEELA
+141 
-153 KTKNTEESEQV
+153 
-164 LMQTRF
+164 
-170 FYAEEILNQ
+170 
-179 TNNLND
+179 
-185 VPSMLKES
+185 
-193 KVALLASVSKTVS
+193 
-206 ETTINPPAGY
+206 
-216 PWLMYIVRSNGYSYT
+216 
-231 EDRGIRRTIDGKDA
+231 
-245 FCLQAGVTAAKTY
+245 
-258 TDAGSSYLST
+258 
-268 SQKETITSI
+268 
-277 ISAYRELGGWANK
+277 ELGLNNQGGLIMSVDNIPMIKAEIEQAE

-394 TEVLNATKDQEA
+394 TEVPNATKDQEA

-487 LAAKDKTNAVTNE
+487 LAAQDKTNAVTNE
-500 RPKEAVISGKNDAVK
+500 RPKESVNSGKNDAVK

-520 EELKKETDQLVKDAM
+520 DELKKETDQLVKDAM

-565 TALIQSQLP
+565 TALIQNQLP

-636 KTEERRAFKNV
+636 KAEERRAFKNV

-845 KQKLTESQN
+845 KQKLTESQK

-870 ILDIALKNGIDLIQD
+870 ILDIAHKNGIDLKKD
-885 SKKQYRLADNH
+885 SAKQYRIADNH
-896 SLVITA
+896 SVVITVP
-902 DKNLF
+902 KNLF

-912 NFGGGP
+912 HFGGGP
-918 IDFVQKVVG
+918 IDFVQKIVG
-927 IEDFKSAVHHITDSE
+927 IKDFKEAVRHITDND
-942 YEISDVAPSEQ
+942 YDAT
-953 REFIYNKDNERDF
+953 EFEPEEKIDYKYDKENERPF
-966 VRAKKYLIDDRCI
+966 VRAKKYLIEERCI
-979 DEEIVSVLHNK
+979 DEELVNVLHNK
-990 GLLQQDKRNN
+990 GFLRQDKRNN
-1000 VLLLWNDH
+1000 LVLIWNNQ
-1008 GKIAGC
+1008 GEICGN
-1014 SEKGTIPDSTWKKIQ
+1014 SEKGTIKDSTWRKIEP
-1029 TGSDSKI
+1029 GSDNFV

-1043 EPKKLKFFEAG
+1043 EPKRLKFFESG
-1054 VDLMSYMSLNK
+1054 VDLMSYMTLNK
-1065 SNLKDT
+1065 SDLQDT

-1083 VYHYLEEAQQ
+1083 VYYYLEESQRVA
-1093 VSPSGIEEIA
+1093 PSGVEEISF
-1103 LCVDNDEAGK
+1103 CVDNDNSGK
-1113 AFFDKFQQFT
+1113 EFLERFKKFT
-1123 FNQKEKAPLEF
+1123 YNQKEKQPIEF